1 MEVLLLKA
9 TLAPL
14 LILLTSIAAHRL
26 GPRFGGRLLGLPLS
40 TAPFLVILCVEH
52 GPQAASDA
60 ARGAALGQLTVVTF
74 CLVYAR
80 LATKM
85 RPLKAL
91 PIAVL
96 CGVIAEVVVVLTH
109 SLWLTAIAIVT
120 AVAGAVVWSSTSTDA
135 APQPG
140 RGSRWD
146 LPSRMAV
153 SGAVVLI
160 LTTAAPLLGPVLAG
174 ALSALPVLLIV
185 MAPSVHRTAG
195 GEAAASLM
203 YGALASAVGTIAFVL
218 VLSATLV
225 PVGPWVAFAL
235 ALGGMATGD
244 ATVRAARRV
253 VPIRRLE
260 VSGDFVGQRD
270 RQRSAVG

>member
-1 MEVLLLKA
+1 MEVLLLRA

-14 LILLTSIAAHRL
+14 LILLTSIAAYRL

-40 TAPFLVILCVEH
+40 TAPFLVVLCIEH

-60 ARGAALGQLTVVTF
+60 SHGAALGQLTVVTF

-80 LATKM
+80 LAVKA

-96 CGVIAEVVVVLTH
+96 CGAIAEVVVMLTH

-120 AVAGAVVWSSTSTDA
+120 AVAGAVAWSSTPTDA
-135 APQPG
+135 PPQPG
-140 RGSRWD
+140 GRSRWD
-146 LPSRMAV
+146 LPFRMAV
-153 SGAVVLI
+153 SGVVVLI
-160 LTTAAPLLGPVLAG
+160 LTTTAPLLGPVVAG

-185 MAPSVHRTAG
+185 MAPSVHRATG

-203 YGALASAVGTIAFVL
+203 YGALASAVGTITFVL
-218 VLSATLV
+218 VLSMTLV
-225 PVGPWVAFAL
+225 PAGPWAAFAL
-235 ALGGMATGD
+235 ALGGMAAGD
-244 ATVRAARRV
+244 AVVRAARRV
-253 VPIRRLE
+253 RPRLE
-260 VSGDFVGQRD
+260 VSGYFVGQRD
-270 RQRSAVG
+270 RQRGAVG

>member
-1 MEVLLLKA
+1 MEVLLLRA

-40 TAPFLVILCVEH
+40 TAPFLVILCIEH

-60 ARGAALGQLTVVTF
+60 AHGAALGQLTVVTF
-74 CLVYAR
+74 CLLYAR
-80 LATKM
+80 LAVKA

-96 CGVIAEVVVVLTH
+96 CGAIAEVVVVLTH

-120 AVAGAVVWSSTSTDA
+120 AVAGAVAWSSTTADA
-135 APQPG
+135 PPRPG

-146 LPSRMAV
+146 LPFRMAV

-160 LTTAAPLLGPVLAG
+160 LTTTAPLLGPVVAG

-185 MAPSVHRTAG
+185 MAPSVHRATG

-203 YGALASAVGTIAFVL
+203 YGALASAVGTITFVL
-218 VLSATLV
+218 VLSMTLV
-225 PVGPWVAFAL
+225 PAGPWAAFAL
-235 ALGGMATGD
+235 ALGGMAAVDTI
-244 ATVRAARRV
+244 VRAACRMR
-253 VPIRRLE
+253 PRLE
-260 VSGDFVGQRD
+260 VSGHFVRQRD